1 MPGAAGLGGMGA
13 MDDMQRALL
22 MSQQTANQE
31 AMARQDG
38 VMPIGFGD
46 QAMDDPL
53 LQQAIQQSMA
63 QKG

>member
-1 MPGAAGLGGMGA
+1 MPGAAGMAGMGG

-38 VMPIGFGD
+38 QMPIGFGD

-53 LQQAIQQSMA
+53 L
-63 QKG
+63 